1 MMLHIHKRKRD
12 GVYVCGRCGW
22 VIDNQ
27 QKPQRATCP
36 VCPTLSRRTY
46 VMVGDLI
53 ERGLSAIGITK
64 PLVERITRT
73 AGKPGGCGCQ
83 QRQRWLN
90 EAGVAVQKQAAA
102 WTDKARRFYLGS

>member
-1 MMLHIHKRKRD
+1 MMPKLRKTAA
-12 GVYVCGRCGW
+12 GVYHCGKCGW
-22 VIDNQ
+22 KVDDQ
-27 QKPQRATCP
+27 VTPWRATCP
-36 VCPTLSRRTY
+36 VCPTLTRPAY

-64 PLVERITRT
+64 PLVEQITRT

-90 EAGVAVQKQAAA
+90 EAGVSVQQAAAA

>member
-1 MMLHIHKRKRD
+1 MLHIHKRKRD

-36 VCPTLSRRTY
+36 VCPTLTRPTY

-53 ERGLSAIGITK
+53 ERGLTAIGITK
-64 PLVERITRT
+64 PFVERITRT
-73 AGKPGGCGCQ
+73 AGKPGGCGCAR
-83 QRQRWLN
+83 RQRWAN
-90 EAGVAVQKQAAA
+90 EVGIAVQKKANSMLLAA
-102 WTDKARRFYLGS
+102 REFYLGK